1 MYFSSKLYTDVKILE
16 KDLKHL
22 IGARA
27 QARRGISWEG
37 KEAMLADMDRRIE
50 RLEFLG
56 KQIRRSRRN
65 KHKDVSN
72 GETPA
77 RRRARFSLEKSE

>member
-1 MYFSSKLYTDVKILE
+1 MYFSSKIYTDAKLLE

-27 QARRGISWEG
+27 QARRGISWKG
-37 KEAMLADMDRRIE
+37 KQAMLEDLDRRIE

-77 RRRARFSLEKSE
+77 RRRASFSLEKSE

>member
-1 MYFSSKLYTDVKILE
+1 MYFSSKIYTDAKLLE

-37 KEAMLADMDRRIE
+37 KQAMLEDLDRRIE

-77 RRRARFSLEKSE
+77 RRRASFALEKSE

>member
-50 RLEFLG
+50 RLDFLRR
-56 KQIRRSRRN
+56 QINRN
-65 KHKDVSN
+65 KRKLAKRKAEPIQ
-72 GETPA
+72 G
-77 RRRARFSLEKSE
+77 

>member
-1 MYFSSKLYTDVKILE
+1 MYFSSKIYTDAKLLE

-65 KHKDVSN
+65 KHKVVSN

-77 RRRARFSLEKSE
+77 RRRASFSLEKSE